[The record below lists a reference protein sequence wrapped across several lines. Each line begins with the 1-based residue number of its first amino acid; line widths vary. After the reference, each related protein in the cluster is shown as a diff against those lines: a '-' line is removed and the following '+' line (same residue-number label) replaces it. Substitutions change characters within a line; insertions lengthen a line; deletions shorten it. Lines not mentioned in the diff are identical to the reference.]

1 MTTSTKRFGGVLI
14 AAACCA
20 VFALTAAE
28 KNPPKVKD
36 FMRVKLTA
44 SQKVL
49 EGLALEDFDEIVKN
63 SQQISLLTL
72 AETWQVFQTPDYVQR
87 STEFRRSVD
96 AMTEAARKKNLDG
109 ATLAYVK
116 ATTQCV
122 DCHKYVRG
130 VRMAKLER

>member
-1 MTTSTKRFGGVLI
+1 MTTSTKWIGLGLIGV
-14 AAACCA
+14 CFTT
-20 VFALTAAE
+20 FALTGAE

-49 EGLALEDFDEIVKN
+49 EGLTLEDFDEIVKY
-63 SQQISLLTL
+63 SQQMSLLTL
-72 AETWQVFQTPDYVQR
+72 AETWQVLQTPDYVQR
-87 STEFRRSVD
+87 STEFRRAVD
-96 AMTEAARKKNLDG
+96 AMTNAARKKNLDG
-109 ATLAYVK
+109 ATLAFVQ

-130 VRMAKLER
+130 VRMARNNGN